1 MFDSGFLE
9 MLVIGVIALLVVGPE
24 RLPGLA
30 SKAGKMVGKMK
41 AFIANTREDIEKE
54 IRADE
59 MQSMLA
65 KQKEE
70 ISELRDMMKNTS
82 KEVSSEVD
90 EAADMLGKSLNEA
103 KSSASLKDP
112 SMTHNI
118 TDNNN
123 PA

>member
-30 SKAGKMVGKMK
+30 SKVGKFVGKMK

-65 KQKEE
+65 QQKEE

-82 KEVSSEVD
+82 NEVSSEVN
-90 EAADMLGKSLNEA
+90 EAAEMLGDSINEA
-103 KSSASLKDP
+103 EKASSASSK
-112 SMTHNI
+112 
-118 TDNNN
+118 
-123 PA
+123 

>member
-30 SKAGKMVGKMK
+30 SKAGKFVGKMK

-59 MQSMLA
+59 MQNMLA
-65 KQKEE
+65 QQKEE
-70 ISELRDMMKNTS
+70 ISELRDMMKSTGS
-82 KEVSSEVD
+82 EVSSEID
-90 EAADMLGKSLNEA
+90 EAANMLGDSINEA
-103 KSSASLKDP
+103 EKAASASNKE
-112 SMTHNI
+112 TV
-118 TDNNN
+118 
-123 PA
+123 